1 MVLFFEK
8 RILRPFS
15 LYRVRYNIGGGDD
28 MSIFEKVALEHG
40 VFPEEVRAE
49 IEAAIERTDLKI
61 SAEDLIQILANSI
74 MVQKSR
80 E

>member
-1 MVLFFEK
+1 MT
-8 RILRPFS
+8 
-15 LYRVRYNIGGGDD
+15 
-28 MSIFEKVALEHG
+28 IFEKVALEHG
-40 VFPEEVRAE
+40 VSPEEVRAE

-74 MVQKSR
+74 IVQKSR